1 VSGVLLIFDTKYFHL
16 DEYLSGVFKYVIVL
30 QMKVLIVWV
39 MNFRLQK
46 KSYFFRLLR
55 KKHCTMQQEKARS
68 RS

>member
-46 KSYFFRLLR
+46 RVIFPVVTE
-55 KKHCTMQQEKARS
+55 KHCTMQQEKARS